1 MKKILLA
8 TATILAGLTIAG
20 CSNSTV
26 ASSTA
31 GKITEDEFY
40 EAMKDTVGTSML
52 QQLIIEDVLTD
63 LYGDVVTD
71 DVVNEQYTTEETN
84 YGGAEAFE
92 YIMLQQGYTAET
104 YKDTIR
110 LNLLIEEAVKDKTDF
125 TDEEI
130 QAAYDEYVPEVTAA
144 HILVEDEETAKD
156 IITQLNDGADFAEL
170 AAEYSTDTATSAN
183 GGEVTFSSGEMV
195 AEFEDAAYALEE
207 GETTT
212 EPVATE
218 YGYHVIKM
226 IEKPEKGSLEEETD
240 TIKDQLLTAKLADS
254 AYIQEVISGIM
265 QDANIIIDDKDL
277 STAMDAYLVTEEE
290 STTEDSATEDSATE
304 DSATEDSATEDSATE
319 DSAAEDSATEDS
331 ATEDSA
337 AE

>member
-1 MKKILLA
+1 MKKLLLA
-8 TATILAGLTIAG
+8 TATILAGFTIAG

-31 GKITEDEFY
+31 GKITEEDFY
-40 EAMKDTVGTSML
+40 AEMKDTVGTSML

-71 DVVNEQYTTEETN
+71 KVVDKQYTTEETAM
-84 YGGAEAFE
+84 GGAEAFE
-92 YIMLQQGYTAET
+92 YVMLQQGYTPEN

-125 TDEEI
+125 TKEEI
-130 QAAYDEYVPEVTAA
+130 QTAYDAYVPPVTAA
-144 HILVEDEETAKD
+144 HILVEDEATAKD

-170 AAEYSTDTATSAN
+170 AKKYSTDTATAEN

-195 AEFEDAAYALEE
+195 PEFEEAAYALKD
-207 GETTT
+207 GEMTT

-218 YGYHVIKM
+218 YGFHVIKM
-226 IEKPEKGSLEEETD
+226 IEKPEKGTLEEETD
-240 TIKDQLLTAKLADS
+240 TIKDQLITAKLADS
-254 AYIQEVISGIM
+254 AYIQEVMSGIM

-277 STAMDAYLVTEEE
+277 STAMDAYLVTEDD
-290 STTEDSATEDSATE
+290 SAATDSATEEPAATDSATE
-304 DSATEDSATEDSATE
+304 EPAATDSATEE
-319 DSAAEDSATEDS
+319 SAAE
-331 ATEDSA
+331 
-337 AE
+337 

>member
-1 MKKILLA
+1 MKKLLLA

-20 CSNSTV
+20 CSDSTV

-40 EAMKDTVGTSML
+40 EAMKETVGTSML

-63 LYGDVVTD
+63 LYGDKVTD
-71 DVVNEQYTTEETN
+71 EVVDKQYSTEEEN

-92 YIMLQQGYTAET
+92 YIMLQQGYTADS

-110 LNLLIEEAVKDKTDF
+110 LNLLIEAAVKDKTDF

-156 IITQLNDGADFAEL
+156 IINQLNDGADFAEL
-170 AAEYSTDTATSAN
+170 AKEYSTDTATAEN

-195 AEFEDAAYALEE
+195 PEFEEAAYALKD

-212 EPVATE
+212 EPVATD
-218 YGYHVIKM
+218 YGFHVIKM
-226 IEKPEKGSLEEETD
+226 IEKPEKGTLEEETD
-240 TIKDQLLTAKLADS
+240 TIKDQLITTKLADS
-254 AYIQEVISGIM
+254 ASIQAVISGIM
-265 QDANIIIDDKDL
+265 KDANIIIDDKDL
-277 STAMDAYLVTEEE
+277 STAMDAYLGTEE
-290 STTEDSATEDSATE
+290 STTEESAVEESAVDESATDESAVDE
-304 DSATEDSATEDSATE
+304 SAVDESAVDESAVE
-319 DSAAEDSATEDS
+319 ESAAE
-331 ATEDSA
+331 
-337 AE
+337 

>member
-1 MKKILLA
+1 MKKLLLA

-20 CSNSTV
+20 CSDSTV

-40 EAMKDTVGTSML
+40 EAMKETVGTSML

-63 LYGDVVTD
+63 LYGDKVTD
-71 DVVNEQYTTEETN
+71 EVVDKQYSTEEEN

-92 YIMLQQGYTAET
+92 YIMLQQGYTAEN

-110 LNLLIEEAVKDKTDF
+110 LNLLIEEAVKDKTEF
-125 TDEEI
+125 TEEEI
-130 QAAYDEYVPEVTAA
+130 QAAYDAYVPPVTAA

-156 IITQLNDGADFAEL
+156 LITQINDGADFAEL
-170 AAEYSTDTATSAN
+170 ATENSVDTATAPN
-183 GGEVTFSSGEMV
+183 GGEITFSSGEMV
-195 AEFEDAAYALEE
+195 PEFEEAAYALEE
-207 GETTT
+207 GEMTT

-218 YGYHVIKM
+218 YGFHVIKM
-226 IEKPEKGSLEEETD
+226 IEKPEKGTLEEETD

-254 AYIQEVISGIM
+254 AAIQEVISGIM

-277 STAMDAYLVTEEE
+277 ATAMDAYLAPAEESAVEE
-290 STTEDSATEDSATE
+290 STTEEPAADSSATEESTTEEPAADSSATE
-304 DSATEDSATEDSATE
+304 ESAVE
-319 DSAAEDSATEDS
+319 DSAAE
-331 ATEDSA
+331 
-337 AE
+337 